1 MKNNFR
7 YIKII
12 IFFLFFLSSFNNLLY
27 SKEVNLKAL
36 EISTLEKGNIIIGEK
51 EVEAKI
57 DEEVEIFAD
66 KITYNKIN
74 NQIEAEGNVEVI
86 DLINKTKINSEKI
99 IYYKNKKEFKSF
111 GKTLFEINNN
121 KLKGESS
128 DVLFYVNKK
137 MISSDKISSFKDNF
151 DNKLN
156 VSSFKFSNLTEIL
169 KANDIE
175 LYDNKKN
182 KYSINKGFVK
192 FKENILIGKDVKI
205 NLRNDTF
212 GIKDNEP
219 KLKGNSVIYENKKT
233 TIKKGIFTSCA
244 NNNNCPPWVITS
256 NEIIHDKEKKEI
268 QYKNA
273 WLKIYNIPVL
283 YFPKFFHPDPTV
295 KRKSGFLI
303 PSFSD
308 SKNLGASMNVPY
320 FLAISDSEDLT
331 FKPRIFSHNE
341 FLLQSEYRKEKKN
354 SSHIIDFSINKT
366 DLDSENGRNTHLF
379 ANSKFNLN
387 PNYFDES
394 NINIKIEK
402 VSNDNYISLYSLKA
416 QVQ

>member
-27 SKEVNLKAL
+27 SKEVYLKAL

-182 KYSINKGFVK
+182 RKKIIIFIYLKLFFIYS
-192 FKENILIGKDVKI
+192 
-205 NLRNDTF
+205 
-212 GIKDNEP
+212 
-219 KLKGNSVIYENKKT
+219 
-233 TIKKGIFTSCA
+233 
-244 NNNNCPPWVITS
+244 NNT
-256 NEIIHDKEKKEI
+256 
-268 QYKNA
+268 Y
-273 WLKIYNIPVL
+273 
-283 YFPKFFHPDPTV
+283 
-295 KRKSGFLI
+295 
-303 PSFSD
+303 
-308 SKNLGASMNVPY
+308 
-320 FLAISDSEDLT
+320 
-331 FKPRIFSHNE
+331 
-341 FLLQSEYRKEKKN
+341 YR
-354 SSHIIDFSINKT
+354 
-366 DLDSENGRNTHLF
+366 GTH
-379 ANSKFNLN
+379 
-387 PNYFDES
+387 
-394 NINIKIEK
+394 
-402 VSNDNYISLYSLKA
+402 
-416 QVQ
+416 